1 MHSQIPIKHRNL
13 YIFSDIVYFRMST
26 EEQLHSKILTLF
38 HTLNGEYLWAN
49 ITVIA
54 LELKKKMRLS
64 GMGTLLE
71 VTQLFL
77 LYIQVSWFYSVL
89 LALRS
94 HTQKMDIY

>member
-1 MHSQIPIKHRNL
+1 
-13 YIFSDIVYFRMST
+13 MST

-38 HTLNGEYLWAN
+38 HTSNGEYLWAN

-54 LELKKKMRLS
+54 LELKKKKMRLS

-77 LYIQVSWFYSVL
+77 LYIQVWFYSVL
-89 LALRS
+89 LALHS
-94 HTQKMDIY
+94 HTQKKWTFIEHPPYGSAVKESS

>member
-54 LELKKKMRLS
+54 LELKKKMMLS

-94 HTQKMDIY
+94 HTQKMGIY

>member
-1 MHSQIPIKHRNL
+1 MHSQIPIKHWNL

-54 LELKKKMRLS
+54 LELKKKMMLS